1 MRSHTNN
8 KKSVGLKGG
17 PNEYITHVSD
27 LFSIGGYKS
36 NSPDVNNPYNIIQSG
51 NITMEGVDF
60 PVMGTDNLG
69 NSQMMTPGNNYQ
81 FPGDQVFEVPMAQ
94 TGIEVPKRQGVRDN
108 GDGSEST
115 HLMRT
120 ETLDGENWFSFPTL
134 FQNEDGA
141 WVDMSI
147 SLEEDWK
154 PAYQEALR
162 RGEVIDF
169 GTNKE
174 AALAFGLGSWK
185 NQLPKQ
191 KLGGIS
197 SNGDPTR
204 GEAKRQQ
211 MLQSGQWTANSDG
224 SLSRVKFVY
233 PNFFEE
239 PGIPL
244 GLPSK
249 ERISELEHMNRP
261 LTENERREYGLH
273 AFDPSANAN
282 ILFSLIA
289 GASPFGAATDVLGGV
304 ASRIASGG
312 VGAVTRL
319 LKSET
324 GRNLLDK
331 VVDFLPEIVTDQ
343 ALYPLARR
351 NVGRESS
358 TKGIWNE
365 VADSAQKKRQGLNEP
380 TKPVSAADPEGF
392 LDTRGKVDPRAQEI
406 SVRHQDGVFESSGEW
421 NPAIDPTRESGS
433 FIASKDMQQTSKP
446 MAVYRAPRQASSS
459 TEEAANWEKYRVVRD
474 GKESDVVINDLKQGD
489 QVQSLSQGRVATD
502 GSELY
507 MPDSETKRGG
517 RYVSTTKDPETLSF
531 FNSGSKGESQY
542 SADIG
547 EITSN
552 DNTSYFKIELPSGS
566 PVLRPNSYRD
576 KGDVGNYGMDF
587 PFENEITLSPYE
599 RYEVTKIE
607 NQPLTN
613 FFSET
618 RKADL
623 SKAELDELGKKTRKV
638 VTVEPILR
646 DFSMGGFIPK
656 AQDGE
661 EQGAISAYEE
671 PAWYEKAFD
680 RLASPMTTFGY
691 SARNQD
697 IPDNLPINMED
708 RNLYDSMIDVV
719 NPFAWIKYGAQAK
732 RDYDKDEYLNAGF
745 NALGAI
751 PIVPAWLAKGRN
763 LKNAYKYNPF
773 AYNNIDS
780 KLPEIIQFNREN
792 NNWIRQVGRSG
803 IDDVQQTGVV
813 REMDEVISPSQ
824 FNEKLEALRNQQTG
838 ITFSLDKRYNG
849 PFFKKGETFFDYN
862 KQSRKGYD
870 GKRNTRGRS
879 GSADYIIE
887 TKPLVSD
894 DLFQPAYM
902 DAMHLDAGGIKDIGD
917 IGIMKPWGREADN
930 FNYYKKDWWEGYKRT
945 PLEKLQQGGSL
956 PQAQDGKEMGITNE
970 LLAKQAY
977 VESNWDP
984 KIKNSLGYMGL
995 GQIGNAIIADY
1006 KQKNNI
1012 EGELDPYDPVQNA
1025 AVQRW
1030 SMNEL
1035 YNAPWINKE
1044 GSSPE
1049 NRLAKTLA
1057 AYNWGRGDLF
1067 DMLTRQKEK
1076 GIDIYKGSEW
1086 LNDLPQKTQ
1095 DYIKMITTDYY
1106 APEKRQHI
1114 QENYLKALED
1124 TSYSPIKSI
1133 YFKQR
1138 GGETYTIQSGD
1149 NLGKIAAQ
1157 YNMDYKDLASFNNIA
1172 DPNLIMPNQVLNIP
1186 DRETS
1191 TTSNT
1196 NQDISYR
1203 VKPGDSLSKIAKN
1216 YRTSVGE
1223 LQRINNIENPNLIQV
1238 DQEILFPETVVRTP
1252 VEPTEPSWIS
1262 TDDIKQRND
1271 SINQLSDID
1280 VVMKGQIL
1288 TDPNERYIVI
1298 DKPNNRLKVYQGDTE
1313 VQDIEVILGKNK
1325 GDAQTVT
1332 KSSLANADQLMRIQE
1347 QLGIEVDGLLG
1358 PETKKALANSDL
1370 SFTPRWTTDYSK
1382 GNLSTGAGV
1391 YQISNTSPTSGD
1403 NYQNAPSFNM
1413 TNEAGIEVGTS
1424 IHGTPSYRLPSFGN
1438 DNLIPGED
1446 ENNRM
1451 SSGCINGKCTDL
1463 QALYDLG
1470 LPTGTS
1476 IYILPEDEGNKF
1488 ELVDGKPVLR
1498 MSQENREAYKGD
1510 YTDEKGREQ
1519 TGQGGN
1525 YTTETLTYK
1534 PIRAKFD
1541 KEKFVDERFTLL
1553 DFNDDEEFDNT
1564 TQPFISALEENKKE
1578 IMLAAKIPG
1587 DVYNQI
1593 AKMAFGIYGTE
1604 SEFGDTHSWVGNAA
1618 RGANKKFGS
1627 DGSSPDVIKKYEG
1640 FDIPFTDIGKGA
1652 QDKDQSV
1659 GYTQMRWTQLNDKE
1673 KTALESFGITSSED
1687 FLDPAKSAIATATVL
1702 GIRYNEQLTADQKKD
1717 VWKHLPSKWN
1727 KRANYT
1733 DRVKNN
1739 SVYLNFEQLDV
1750 LKAGG
1755 EIDDSTLYR
1764 NYING
1769 IYNGG
1774 KQEKQA
1780 EKVYDKLNRRH
1791 YWKAKAMDMS
1801 PSNYVLTYVVGQR

>member
-1 MRSHTNN
+1 M
-8 KKSVGLKGG
+8 KKSFTQIESRGLPGG
-17 PNEYITHVSD
+17 PNEQFTYITGV
-27 LFSIGGYKS
+27 FSTEGYKS
-36 NSPDVNNPYNIIQSG
+36 NSPDVDNLYNIIDSG
-51 NITMEGVDF
+51 DITMEGVDF

-94 TGIEVPKRQGVRDN
+94 EGFELNQTSDNPFIYGDWAEVSRNVNPATGAITIFDERTGNREVKYSKRGVNWDVGYKNWLAAGNKGTLADFKIEAERWKKSKTENESDTQNRERTLPGDEVSITGDFYGSGIGDTIVPTGPGRPTRPSGSNGPGGLGGPSEGFYGDVGVQDNTGITSAGNSTIQPLTPRPITLIDQPEIPFSQQYPGGSMSPEGEVLRDFYV
-108 GDGSEST
+108 DSEST
-115 HLMRT
+115 
-120 ETLDGENWFSFPTL
+120 
-134 FQNEDGA
+134 
-141 WVDMSI
+141 
-147 SLEEDWK
+147 
-154 PAYQEALR
+154 Y
-162 RGEVIDF
+162 EV
-169 GTNKE
+169 N
-174 AALAFGLGSWK
+174 SRK
-185 NQLPKQ
+185 N
-191 KLGGIS
+191 
-197 SNGDPTR
+197 N
-204 GEAKRQQ
+204 
-211 MLQSGQWTANSDG
+211 N
-224 SLSRVKFVY
+224 
-233 PNFFEE
+233 
-239 PGIPL
+239 
-244 GLPSK
+244 SK
-249 ERISELEHMNRP
+249 EKVGSTFLEDTTVTDGDGYTNVNVKSVGNGNREKFKQVFNIYDTEDNLLATQVDKTGLFGKPVTKFRATSEGEKAG
-261 LTENERREYGLH
+261 YGL
-273 AFDPSANAN
+273 
-282 ILFSLIA
+282 
-289 GASPFGAATDVLGGV
+289 
-304 ASRIASGG
+304 
-312 VGAVTRL
+312 
-319 LKSET
+319 
-324 GRNLLDK
+324 
-331 VVDFLPEIVTDQ
+331 
-343 ALYPLARR
+343 
-351 NVGRESS
+351 
-358 TKGIWNE
+358 
-365 VADSAQKKRQGLNEP
+365 KR
-380 TKPVSAADPEGF
+380 
-392 LDTRGKVDPRAQEI
+392 
-406 SVRHQDGVFESSGEW
+406 
-421 NPAIDPTRESGS
+421 
-433 FIASKDMQQTSKP
+433 
-446 MAVYRAPRQASSS
+446 
-459 TEEAANWEKYRVVRD
+459 
-474 GKESDVVINDLKQGD
+474 
-489 QVQSLSQGRVATD
+489 
-502 GSELY
+502 
-507 MPDSETKRGG
+507 
-517 RYVSTTKDPETLSF
+517 
-531 FNSGSKGESQY
+531 
-542 SADIG
+542 
-547 EITSN
+547 
-552 DNTSYFKIELPSGS
+552 
-566 PVLRPNSYRD
+566 
-576 KGDVGNYGMDF
+576 
-587 PFENEITLSPYE
+587 
-599 RYEVTKIE
+599 
-607 NQPLTN
+607 
-613 FFSET
+613 
-618 RKADL
+618 
-623 SKAELDELGKKTRKV
+623 
-638 VTVEPILR
+638 
-646 DFSMGGFIPK
+646 MGGSSLK
-656 AQDGE
+656 AQDGK

-813 REMDEVISPSQ
+813 REMDEVISPSK

-984 KIKNSLGYMGL
+984 KVKNSLGYMGL
-995 GQIGNAIIADY
+995 GQIGDGLIADY

-1035 YNAPWINKE
+1035 YNTPWINKE

-1057 AYNWGRGDLF
+1057 AYNWGRGRVF
-1067 DMLTRQKEK
+1067 DMLTEQKEK

-1086 LNDLPQKTQ
+1086 LNDLPQETQ
-1095 DYIKMITTDYY
+1095 DYIKMTTTDNYNT
-1106 APEKRQHI
+1106 EKRPFI
-1114 QENYLKALED
+1114 QKNYLKALED
-1124 TSYSPIKSI
+1124 ASYSSIKSI

-1288 TDPNERYIVI
+1288 NDPNERYIVI

-1673 KTALESFGITSSED
+1673 KTALESFGITSNED
-1687 FLDPAKSAIATATVL
+1687 FLDPTKSAIATATVL

>member
-1 MRSHTNN
+1 
-8 KKSVGLKGG
+8 
-17 PNEYITHVSD
+17 
-27 LFSIGGYKS
+27 
-36 NSPDVNNPYNIIQSG
+36 
-51 NITMEGVDF
+51 
-60 PVMGTDNLG
+60 
-69 NSQMMTPGNNYQ
+69 
-81 FPGDQVFEVPMAQ
+81 
-94 TGIEVPKRQGVRDN
+94 
-108 GDGSEST
+108 
-115 HLMRT
+115 
-120 ETLDGENWFSFPTL
+120 
-134 FQNEDGA
+134 
-141 WVDMSI
+141 
-147 SLEEDWK
+147 
-154 PAYQEALR
+154 
-162 RGEVIDF
+162 
-169 GTNKE
+169 
-174 AALAFGLGSWK
+174 
-185 NQLPKQ
+185 
-191 KLGGIS
+191 
-197 SNGDPTR
+197 
-204 GEAKRQQ
+204 
-211 MLQSGQWTANSDG
+211 
-224 SLSRVKFVY
+224 
-233 PNFFEE
+233 
-239 PGIPL
+239 
-244 GLPSK
+244 
-249 ERISELEHMNRP
+249 
-261 LTENERREYGLH
+261 
-273 AFDPSANAN
+273 
-282 ILFSLIA
+282 
-289 GASPFGAATDVLGGV
+289 
-304 ASRIASGG
+304 
-312 VGAVTRL
+312 
-319 LKSET
+319 
-324 GRNLLDK
+324 
-331 VVDFLPEIVTDQ
+331 
-343 ALYPLARR
+343 
-351 NVGRESS
+351 
-358 TKGIWNE
+358 
-365 VADSAQKKRQGLNEP
+365 
-380 TKPVSAADPEGF
+380 
-392 LDTRGKVDPRAQEI
+392 
-406 SVRHQDGVFESSGEW
+406 
-421 NPAIDPTRESGS
+421 
-433 FIASKDMQQTSKP
+433 
-446 MAVYRAPRQASSS
+446 
-459 TEEAANWEKYRVVRD
+459 
-474 GKESDVVINDLKQGD
+474 
-489 QVQSLSQGRVATD
+489 
-502 GSELY
+502 
-507 MPDSETKRGG
+507 
-517 RYVSTTKDPETLSF
+517 
-531 FNSGSKGESQY
+531 
-542 SADIG
+542 
-547 EITSN
+547 
-552 DNTSYFKIELPSGS
+552 
-566 PVLRPNSYRD
+566 
-576 KGDVGNYGMDF
+576 
-587 PFENEITLSPYE
+587 
-599 RYEVTKIE
+599 
-607 NQPLTN
+607 
-613 FFSET
+613 
-618 RKADL
+618 
-623 SKAELDELGKKTRKV
+623 
-638 VTVEPILR
+638 
-646 DFSMGGFIPK
+646 
-656 AQDGE
+656 
-661 EQGAISAYEE
+661 
-671 PAWYEKAFD
+671 
-680 RLASPMTTFGY
+680 
-691 SARNQD
+691 
-697 IPDNLPINMED
+697 
-708 RNLYDSMIDVV
+708 
-719 NPFAWIKYGAQAK
+719 
-732 RDYDKDEYLNAGF
+732 
-745 NALGAI
+745 
-751 PIVPAWLAKGRN
+751 
-763 LKNAYKYNPF
+763 
-773 AYNNIDS
+773 
-780 KLPEIIQFNREN
+780 
-792 NNWIRQVGRSG
+792 
-803 IDDVQQTGVV
+803 
-813 REMDEVISPSQ
+813 
-824 FNEKLEALRNQQTG
+824 
-838 ITFSLDKRYNG
+838 
-849 PFFKKGETFFDYN
+849 
-862 KQSRKGYD
+862 
-870 GKRNTRGRS
+870 
-879 GSADYIIE
+879 
-887 TKPLVSD
+887 
-894 DLFQPAYM
+894 
-902 DAMHLDAGGIKDIGD
+902 
-917 IGIMKPWGREADN
+917 
-930 FNYYKKDWWEGYKRT
+930 
-945 PLEKLQQGGSL
+945 
-956 PQAQDGKEMGITNE
+956 MGITNE

-1133 YFKQR
+1133 YFKER

-1288 TDPNERYIVI
+1288 NDPNERYIVI

-1347 QLGIEVDGLLG
+1347 QLGIKVDGLLG

-1382 GNLSTGAGV
+1382 GNLTTGAGV

-1438 DNLIPGED
+1438 DNLISGED

-1652 QDKDQSV
+1652 QEKDQSV
-1659 GYTQMRWTQLNDKE
+1659 GYTQMRWTQLN
-1673 KTALESFGITSSED
+1673 
-1687 FLDPAKSAIATATVL
+1687 
-1702 GIRYNEQLTADQKKD
+1702 
-1717 VWKHLPSKWN
+1717 
-1727 KRANYT
+1727 
-1733 DRVKNN
+1733 
-1739 SVYLNFEQLDV
+1739 
-1750 LKAGG
+1750 
-1755 EIDDSTLYR
+1755 
-1764 NYING
+1764 
-1769 IYNGG
+1769 
-1774 KQEKQA
+1774 
-1780 EKVYDKLNRRH
+1780 EKVL
-1791 YWKAKAMDMS
+1791 
-1801 PSNYVLTYVVGQR
+1801 V

>member
-169 GTNKE
+169 GTDKE

-191 KLGGIS
+191 K
-197 SNGDPTR
+197 
-204 GEAKRQQ
+204 
-211 MLQSGQWTANSDG
+211 
-224 SLSRVKFVY
+224 F
-233 PNFFEE
+233 
-239 PGIPL
+239 
-244 GLPSK
+244 
-249 ERISELEHMNRP
+249 
-261 LTENERREYGLH
+261 
-273 AFDPSANAN
+273 
-282 ILFSLIA
+282 
-289 GASPFGAATDVLGGV
+289 
-304 ASRIASGG
+304 
-312 VGAVTRL
+312 
-319 LKSET
+319 
-324 GRNLLDK
+324 
-331 VVDFLPEIVTDQ
+331 
-343 ALYPLARR
+343 
-351 NVGRESS
+351 
-358 TKGIWNE
+358 
-365 VADSAQKKRQGLNEP
+365 
-380 TKPVSAADPEGF
+380 
-392 LDTRGKVDPRAQEI
+392 
-406 SVRHQDGVFESSGEW
+406 
-421 NPAIDPTRESGS
+421 
-433 FIASKDMQQTSKP
+433 
-446 MAVYRAPRQASSS
+446 
-459 TEEAANWEKYRVVRD
+459 
-474 GKESDVVINDLKQGD
+474 
-489 QVQSLSQGRVATD
+489 
-502 GSELY
+502 
-507 MPDSETKRGG
+507 
-517 RYVSTTKDPETLSF
+517 
-531 FNSGSKGESQY
+531 
-542 SADIG
+542 
-547 EITSN
+547 
-552 DNTSYFKIELPSGS
+552 
-566 PVLRPNSYRD
+566 
-576 KGDVGNYGMDF
+576 
-587 PFENEITLSPYE
+587 
-599 RYEVTKIE
+599 
-607 NQPLTN
+607 
-613 FFSET
+613 
-618 RKADL
+618 
-623 SKAELDELGKKTRKV
+623 
-638 VTVEPILR
+638 
-646 DFSMGGFIPK
+646 GGFIPK

-870 GKRNTRGRS
+870 GKRNTGGRS

-956 PQAQDGKEMGITNE
+956 PQAQDGKEMSAAEKAFLYYRDNPPTQLEGNREGTISEAGPIDKMSLLQMFANPMGTLRVLTNPATDRWPTKAEYELRGGNNQALDIPLSEFNPAAYAQAGVNAKSAFQDGEYMGGLLSAAGAIPAVPVNLNKAAKIFKNSGITNINEANKLITAVRYGTAGDLPDALTDASRSYINAADNAASFRNDALPISFYVGDQDNYLNRLSDYALATNPRFAETYNINMLNSPEAGDIARNFTKEYLTSFRGVDAESIDQARKYLTSPYGGGDRLVGPGIYTSNFPAPKYGNYQGALLAAPLPPGSSDARYSMAYLKNLLDKGANTGNKNYYIPHLTSDSRQTSFYDHMGARVIRGTESDRYIPEILSVAKKGELPDIYSPTWGQQPGSWDALGADPYSNIARGYGLTGEERLLLNQGFTPPKKVTGGKIAQDGKEMGITNE

-1012 EGELDPYDPVQNA
+1012 EGELDPYDPVQNV

-1035 YNAPWINKE
+1035 YNTPWINKE

-1133 YFKQR
+1133 YFKAQ

-1157 YNMDYKDLASFNNIA
+1157 YNMNYKDLASFNNIA

-1238 DQEILFPETVVRTP
+1238 DQEILFPETVMRTP

-1271 SINQLSDID
+1271 SINQLSNID

-1488 ELVDGKPVLR
+1488 ELVDGKAVLR
-1498 MSQENREAYKGD
+1498 MSQENRQAYKGD

-1640 FDIPFTDIGKGA
+1640 FDIPLTDMGKGA

-1673 KTALESFGITSSED
+1673 KTALESFGITSNED

>member
-1 MRSHTNN
+1 
-8 KKSVGLKGG
+8 V
-17 PNEYITHVSD
+17 
-27 LFSIGGYKS
+27 FSTEGYKS
-36 NSPDVNNPYNIIQSG
+36 NSPDVDNLYNIIDSG
-51 NITMEGVDF
+51 DITMEGVDF

-94 TGIEVPKRQGVRDN
+94 
-108 GDGSEST
+108 
-115 HLMRT
+115 
-120 ETLDGENWFSFPTL
+120 
-134 FQNEDGA
+134 
-141 WVDMSI
+141 
-147 SLEEDWK
+147 
-154 PAYQEALR
+154 
-162 RGEVIDF
+162 
-169 GTNKE
+169 
-174 AALAFGLGSWK
+174 
-185 NQLPKQ
+185 
-191 KLGGIS
+191 
-197 SNGDPTR
+197 
-204 GEAKRQQ
+204 
-211 MLQSGQWTANSDG
+211 
-224 SLSRVKFVY
+224 
-233 PNFFEE
+233 
-239 PGIPL
+239 
-244 GLPSK
+244 
-249 ERISELEHMNRP
+249 
-261 LTENERREYGLH
+261 
-273 AFDPSANAN
+273 
-282 ILFSLIA
+282 A
-289 GASPFGAATDVLGGV
+289 G
-304 ASRIASGG
+304 
-312 VGAVTRL
+312 
-319 LKSET
+319 K
-324 GRNLLDK
+324 
-331 VVDFLPEIVTDQ
+331 
-343 ALYPLARR
+343 
-351 NVGRESS
+351 
-358 TKGIWNE
+358 
-365 VADSAQKKRQGLNEP
+365 
-380 TKPVSAADPEGF
+380 
-392 LDTRGKVDPRAQEI
+392 
-406 SVRHQDGVFESSGEW
+406 
-421 NPAIDPTRESGS
+421 
-433 FIASKDMQQTSKP
+433 
-446 MAVYRAPRQASSS
+446 
-459 TEEAANWEKYRVVRD
+459 
-474 GKESDVVINDLKQGD
+474 
-489 QVQSLSQGRVATD
+489 
-502 GSELY
+502 
-507 MPDSETKRGG
+507 
-517 RYVSTTKDPETLSF
+517 
-531 FNSGSKGESQY
+531 
-542 SADIG
+542 
-547 EITSN
+547 
-552 DNTSYFKIELPSGS
+552 
-566 PVLRPNSYRD
+566 
-576 KGDVGNYGMDF
+576 
-587 PFENEITLSPYE
+587 
-599 RYEVTKIE
+599 
-607 NQPLTN
+607 
-613 FFSET
+613 
-618 RKADL
+618 
-623 SKAELDELGKKTRKV
+623 
-638 VTVEPILR
+638 
-646 DFSMGGFIPK
+646 
-656 AQDGE
+656 
-661 EQGAISAYEE
+661 AISAYEE

-751 PIVPAWLAKGRN
+751 PIVPAWLAKGSN

-813 REMDEVISPSQ
+813 REMDEVISPSL
-824 FNEKLEALRNQQTG
+824 FKEKLEALRNQQTG
-838 ITFSLDKRYNG
+838 VTFSLDKRYNG

-862 KQSRKGYD
+862 KRSRKGYD

-902 DAMHLDAGGIKDIGD
+902 DAMYMDAGGIKDIGD

-956 PQAQDGKEMGITNE
+956 PQAQEGFELNQTSDNPFIYGDWAEVSRNVNPATGAITIFDERTGNREVKYSKRGVNWDVGYENWLAAGNKGTLADFKIEAERWKKSKTENESNTQNRERTLPGDQVSITGDFYGSGIGDTIVPTGPGRPSGSNGPGGLGGPSEGFYGDVGVQDNTGITSAGNSTIQPLTPRPITLIDQPEIPFSQQYPGGSMSPEGEVLRDFYVDSESSYEVNSRKNNNSKEKVGSTFLEDTTVTDGDGYTNMNIKSVNNGNKEKYKQVFNIYDTEDNLLAKSVDKTNIFGNEKNRTRVTSKGKEAGYGLKRMGGSSLKAQDGKEMGITNE

-984 KIKNSLGYMGL
+984 KVKNSLGYMGL
-995 GQIGNAIIADY
+995 GQIGDGLIADY

-1057 AYNWGRGDLF
+1057 AYNWGRGRVF
-1067 DMLTRQKEK
+1067 DMLTEQKEK

-1086 LNDLPQKTQ
+1086 LNDLPQETQ
-1095 DYIKMITTDYY
+1095 DYIKMTTTDNYNT
-1106 APEKRQHI
+1106 EKRPFI
-1114 QENYLKALED
+1114 QKNYLKALED
-1124 TSYSPIKSI
+1124 ASYSSIKSI
-1133 YFKQR
+1133 YFKQQ

-1271 SINQLSDID
+1271 SINQLSNID
-1280 VVMKGQIL
+1280 VVIKGQIL
-1288 TDPNERYIVI
+1288 NDPNERYIVI

-1382 GNLSTGAGV
+1382 GNLTTGAGV
-1391 YQISNTSPTSGD
+1391 YQISNTSPTSGN

-1438 DNLIPGED
+1438 DNLISGED

-1652 QDKDQSV
+1652 QEKDQSV

-1673 KTALESFGITSSED
+1673 KTALESFGITSNED
-1687 FLDPAKSAIATATVL
+1687 FLDPTKSAIATATVL